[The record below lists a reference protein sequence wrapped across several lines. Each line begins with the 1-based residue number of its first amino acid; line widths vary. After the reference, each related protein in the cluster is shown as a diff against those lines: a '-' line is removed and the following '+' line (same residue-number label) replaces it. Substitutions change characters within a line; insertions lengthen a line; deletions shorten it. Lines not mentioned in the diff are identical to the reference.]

1 MTDYAPMSF
10 YEAVAILGLVI
21 PVIVL
26 PFVRT
31 RLMAIILTGAGYM
44 VTLFFV
50 LFRAPDL
57 ALTQMVVETVSVM
70 LFLLCFYHL
79 PKLKREKVS
88 MSLKWKNLLISIG
101 VGAVVTLIALAGA
114 AEPSTPL
121 RITSLRELPL
131 GRR

>member
-1 MTDYAPMSF
+1 
-10 YEAVAILGLVI
+10 
-21 PVIVL
+21 
-26 PFVRT
+26 
-31 RLMAIILTGAGYM
+31 M

-101 VGAVVTLIALAGA
+101 VGAVVTLIALAASA

-121 RITSLRELPL
+121 RITSLKRATARPAVKYRQCHSGGLP
-131 GRR
+131 RI